1 MFKYLLGTAGIGFLY
16 AREELVRELVPTA
29 SGWFA
34 QNDIGAMNI
43 FANEPSR
50 TASRFEAGTPPVP
63 SCYAADAGLGIIL
76 EYGVEAIAARISE
89 LTRYA
94 RSEERRVGK
103 ECVSTCRSRCSADH

>member
-1 MFKYLLGTAGIGFLY
+1 
-16 AREELVRELVPTA
+16 
-29 SGWFA
+29 
-34 QNDIGAMNI
+34 MNI

-63 SCYAADAGLGIIL
+63 SCYAADAGLGLIL

-94 RSEERRVGK
+94 LARFLAEGLAVATPVEDHSRGPMLALQARAPPAPVARLDRKSAGQGKRLSDRV
-103 ECVSTCRSRCSADH
+103 